1 MYIKKAWNQKR
12 WEIRLILFL
21 ASLVVICAPFGAL
34 LGGFLMEIF
43 GRLRTLQIGAIPSV
57 IGWILIACSTNVPML
72 LIGRLLGGLSTALAT
87 SPAIVYITEVA
98 RPELRGSLISF
109 GPTLASFGM
118 LLSYLKGAYLDW
130 RLVAW
135 LSIIYSIVPVIMVQ
149 FWVPESPVWLVSKGR
164 IDDAKKSLEW

>member
-1 MYIKKAWNQKR
+1 MI
-12 WEIRLILFL
+12 LIL
-21 ASLVVICAPFGAL
+21 ASLVVICAPLGAL
-34 LGGFLMEIF
+34 LGGFLMETL

-57 IGWILIACSTNVPML
+57 IGWILIACSSNISML
-72 LIGRLLGGLSTALAT
+72 LIGRLLSGLSTALAT

>member
-1 MYIKKAWNQKR
+1 M
-12 WEIRLILFL
+12 IRFL

-34 LGGFLMEIF
+34 LGGFLMETV
-43 GRLRTLQIGAIPSV
+43 GRLRTLQIGAIPGV
-57 IGWILIACSTNVPML
+57 IGWILIACSNNIPML
-72 LIGRLLGGLSTALAT
+72 LVGRLLSGMSTALAT